1 MRRLLIAPAVLL
13 VLACGSSKLQKREA
27 ERDIKADYPVMVMVP
42 VPAKVSAEKGSD
54 AHKKLLMLHDNLA
67 KTGWFTIQRND
78 QGKRE
83 EFTYQL
89 NPNAPKTAMAAP
101 SGGFQLKAAE
111 ADFVRAT
118 RMVPSGNSS
127 VVTYQVRLVRP
138 TPQFQLFEALH
149 PGVKIGDLKDRHA
162 TYQKQGRDWVLM
174 GTDEKFM
181 KAN

>member
-1 MRRLLIAPAVLL
+1 MRRVVLASVVL
-13 VLACGSSKLQKREA
+13 ALLACGSSKLQKSEA
-27 ERDIKADYPVMVMVP
+27 ERDIKKDYPVLVMVS
-42 VPAKVSAEKGSD
+42 VPAKVSAEKGTEP
-54 AHKKLLMLHDNLA
+54 HKKLLLLHDNLA
-67 KTGWFTIQRND
+67 KTGWFTIQRTD

-89 NPNAPKTAMAAP
+89 NANAPKTAMAAP
-101 SGGFQLKAAE
+101 SGGFQVKAAE

-118 RMVPSGNSS
+118 GLAPAGNSS
-127 VVTYQVRLVRP
+127 VVTYQIRLTKP
-138 TPQFQLFEALH
+138 TPQFPLFEALY
-149 PGVKIGDLKDRHA
+149 PGAKIGQTKDRHA

>member
-1 MRRLLIAPAVLL
+1 MRRYLIAPAVLIM
-13 VLACGSSKLQKREA
+13 LACGSSKLQKREA

-42 VPAKVSAEKGSD
+42 VPAKVSAEKGGE
-54 AHKKLLMLHDNLA
+54 AHKKLLLLHDNLA
-67 KTGWFTIQRND
+67 KTGWFSIQRND

-101 SGGFQLKAAE
+101 SGGYQVKAAE
-111 ADFVRAT
+111 AVFVKAT
-118 RMVPSGNSS
+118 ALAPAGNGS
-127 VVTYQVRLVRP
+127 VVTYQVRLVKP
-138 TPQFQLFEALH
+138 TPQFSLFEALH